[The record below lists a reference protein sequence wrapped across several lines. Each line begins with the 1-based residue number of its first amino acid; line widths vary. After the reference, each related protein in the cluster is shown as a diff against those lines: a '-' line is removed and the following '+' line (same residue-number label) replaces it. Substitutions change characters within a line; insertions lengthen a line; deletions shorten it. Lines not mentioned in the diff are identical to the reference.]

1 MKEGGSEDVEVIA
14 EKTPVCL
21 VSDPTKT
28 GVVMSVSGERDLA
41 QYSVFLD
48 DTERYEAKVAR
59 IRETAARADIVF
71 RKIANGVIIVEG

>member
-1 MKEGGSEDVEVIA
+1 MKEGGSEDV
-14 EKTPVCL
+14 
-21 VSDPTKT
+21 
-28 GVVMSVSGERDLA
+28 
-41 QYSVFLD
+41 D